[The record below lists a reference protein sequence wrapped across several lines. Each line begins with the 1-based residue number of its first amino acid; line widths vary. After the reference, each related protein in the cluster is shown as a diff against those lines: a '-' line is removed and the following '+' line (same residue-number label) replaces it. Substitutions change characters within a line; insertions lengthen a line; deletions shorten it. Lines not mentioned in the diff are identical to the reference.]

1 MDWSARALQSADVQ
15 RPLLPPE
22 RSSAVA
28 ALWARCS
35 RLAARHKSC
44 LELGNLASADRFAAE
59 HERVAAQL
67 TDPQRPAS
75 LLVHERGKE
84 RSVIPPIDVEL
95 AACWLFATPYPL
107 IEIRL
112 AELLDPDELCEAQQ
126 LATTLADPEPQ
137 LERER
142 SAEARPDLE
151 FLDRALKQ
159 GLVLRLG
166 EQILGPEELVL
177 VHLIANAAT
186 CPGLRVCEACR
197 VVFEAPRAVRCR
209 ACRKNPQEVFVED
222 WHTAVAVGDP
232 AAGNITRIAFARSET
247 SIRMIRT
254 SRQRKPTMYE
264 IRKPTGLAHV
274 TNPRQ
279 KHVNPAARVAA
290 HRASQ
295 PRK

>member
-1 MDWSARALQSADVQ
+1 MDWSAQALQRAQVQ

-22 RSSAVA
+22 TSSAVA
-28 ALWARCS
+28 ALWAQCS
-35 RLAARHKSC
+35 GLGDRHESC
-44 LELGNLASADRFAAE
+44 LNLGNLASADRFAAE

-67 TDPQRPAS
+67 TDPKRPAS
-75 LLVHERGKE
+75 LLVHERGL
-84 RSVIPPIDVEL
+84 SVIPPIDVEL
-95 AACWLFATPYPL
+95 AACWLFATPQPL

-112 AELLDPDELCEAQQ
+112 AELLDPEELCEAQQ
-126 LATTLADPEPQ
+126 LATTLADPKPQ
-137 LERER
+137 LARER
-142 SAEARPDLE
+142 STEVRPDLK
-151 FLDRALKQ
+151 FLDRALEQ

-166 EQILGPEELVL
+166 EQIRGPEELVL

-209 ACRKNPQEVFVED
+209 ACRKNPREVFVEA

-247 SIRMIRT
+247 SIRMTRT
-254 SRQRKPTMYE
+254 ARQRKPTMYE
-264 IRKPTGLAHV
+264 IRTPTGLAHV

-290 HRASQ
+290 HRPSQ